1 MQFATLDEAFSEKKP
16 EPYKPYTP
24 TIINIPIIDTPNI
37 PDDEGE
43 IYTTCDSCNQEE
55 DQCKCEGKSLIDV
68 CGYCKKPAENHID
81 TYHTFAKPSD
91 KCNSCGNPANNHKL
105 RHLFTNLGEKKEFC
119 CSCNVEFS
127 KHIYQDHGFTYED
140 DVCSGCGTLYKNHKL
155 LRHHFNSTDSN
166 ERLKE
171 EQIKRRKITLE
182 NDKKQIQCK
191 KTMTTQNTYYSI
203 PKPNNIG
210 KFNTYCYYCSINC
223 INITDDDYINKC
235 KTVPSQTD
243 CDCSN
248 CMWN

>member
-16 EPYKPYTP
+16 EPYKPYSPTIIDTP
-24 TIINIPIIDTPNI
+24 IINIPDVI
-37 PDDEGE
+37 
-43 IYTTCDSCNQEE
+43 EE
-55 DQCKCEGKSLIDV
+55 DQYEGDAKDI
-68 CGYCKKPAENHID
+68 CAYCKKPAENHDD
-81 TYHTFAKPSD
+81 THHTFAKPFD

-119 CSCNVEFS
+119 CSCNIEFS

-140 DVCSGCGTLYKNHKL
+140 EACSSCGILYKNHKL
-155 LRHHFNSTDSN
+155 LRHHFSSADSN
-166 ERLKE
+166 KRFE
-171 EQIKRRKITLE
+171 EEKIKRRQITLE
-182 NDKKQIQCK
+182 NDKKRKECK
-191 KTMTTQNTYYSI
+191 KTMTNKNSYYSI

-223 INITDDDYINKC
+223 INITDDDYINK
-235 KTVPSQTD
+235 SHILYNNTD

>member
-37 PDDEGE
+37 PDEGE
-43 IYTTCDSCNQEE
+43 IYTTCNICNQEE

-68 CGYCKKPAENHID
+68 CGYCKKPAENHND
-81 TYHTFAKPSD
+81 THHTFAKPSD
-91 KCNSCGNPANNHKL
+91 ICNSCGHPANNHKL

-119 CSCNVEFS
+119 CLCNVEFS
-127 KHIYQDHGFTYED
+127 KHIYKDHGFTYED
-140 DVCSGCGTLYKNHKL
+140 DVCSDCGIMFKNHKL
-155 LRHHFNSTDSN
+155 LRHHFNSSDSN
-166 ERLKE
+166 ERLIE

-182 NDKKQIQCK
+182 NDKKQKECK
-191 KTMTTQNTYYSI
+191 KTMTKEQSYYSI

-210 KFNTYCYYCSINC
+210 KYNTYCYYCSINC
-223 INITDDDYINKC
+223 INITDDDYVNKC
-235 KTVPSQTD
+235 SIHDNLTD